1 MTDSAIALFCCLDDF
16 AMLVEDWER
25 HHLIPSDH
33 QRRRT
38 GKLSLGKRLFI
49 MVLCPI
55 SADKDFKH
63 FWLYGLSQEYRD
75 CFGALPS
82 FGRFVS
88 LKGIYILVS
97 TTV

>member
-1 MTDSAIALFCCLDDF
+1 MTDSAIALFYCLDDF
-16 AMLVEDWER
+16 ARLVVDWER

-55 SADKDFKH
+55 STDKDFKH
-63 FWLYGLSQEYRD
+63 FWLYGLSQGD
-75 CFGALPS
+75 LHTCFNYGLGWTLSEFS
-82 FGRFVS
+82 FQPRCV
-88 LKGIYILVS
+88 
-97 TTV
+97 